1 MEEIKVDEK
10 TEKIIVVQED
20 AKTVSKKKLSG
31 FGLALILEVAFF
43 FIVIV
48 IASSIVWNKCALY
61 QRGYDKA
68 KEAVDPDRFA
78 TQILPLFEGE
88 QIENLIEEDMIV
100 GGSYYISKEEQKAY
114 LTSLMEGQTLT
125 LKREETSSERKP
137 VYEVLAGE
145 NKVGVISLVMGTE
158 SDEYGFHRYLLQSAK
173 AEVEAP
179 ELIPV
184 TIAVEGNQTVYVNGK
199 LLTEHDVLSV
209 SAEKGSI
216 IEEKATELS
225 GKDYQMTVYEVG
237 GLISEPV
244 IELKEDT
251 LGSMI
256 SLSKKNGI
264 YHYECL
270 FPRDQAMW
278 DRLETGAV
286 KGGAYYVSN
295 ANNMGSFANITPY
308 LIAGSD
314 AYQNIQSMQAGLVW
328 AGTPEEFEIKDQKM
342 LSVKMYTDSMAVV
355 RTTYDVHRVY
365 REVTYDETLTYDWL
379 YELTGSGWQ
388 ISDFTLVSQ

>member
-20 AKTVSKKKLSG
+20 VKTVSKKKLSG

-78 TQILPLFEGE
+78 AQILPLFEGE

-100 GGSYYISKEEQKAY
+100 GGSYYISKEEQKEY

-209 SAEKGSI
+209 AAEKGSI
-216 IEEKATELS
+216 IEEKAAELS

-264 YHYECL
+264 YCYECL